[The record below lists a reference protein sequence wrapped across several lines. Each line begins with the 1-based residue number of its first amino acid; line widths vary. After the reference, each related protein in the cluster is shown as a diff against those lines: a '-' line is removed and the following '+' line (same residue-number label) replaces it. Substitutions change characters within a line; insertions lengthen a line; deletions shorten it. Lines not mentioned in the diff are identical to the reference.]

1 MKISFDKVRRHKKEN
16 KDMNAHSAKK
26 QPARQVRPY
35 MLLIALST
43 LAILGVLSMYKM
55 GNPIL

>member
-1 MKISFDKVRRHKKEN
+1 
-16 KDMNAHSAKK
+16 MNAHSAKK
-26 QPARQVRPY
+26 QPARQARPY
-35 MLLIALST
+35 MLLITLST